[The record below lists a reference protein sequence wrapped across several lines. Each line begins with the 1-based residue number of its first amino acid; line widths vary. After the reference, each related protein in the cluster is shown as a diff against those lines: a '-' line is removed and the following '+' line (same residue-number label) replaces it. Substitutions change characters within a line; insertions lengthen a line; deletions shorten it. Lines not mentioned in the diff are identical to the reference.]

1 MYQRLIIYYLS
12 GTGNALIAANWFAD
26 HAQAQGMTAEIISID
41 RFRTPLQ
48 APKSEGTVM
57 GFLYPTHGFSLPWY
71 MLKFILAFP
80 CGRRDIF
87 CVNTFGGTK
96 IGKLHLPGLS
106 GLALILPALIF
117 FLKGY
122 RVRGLVSLNLPSNWI
137 SLHPGLTPAA
147 VSSLVDHC
155 RKKIETY
162 AVSLLSGGIVFRGI
176 VSLPFDLV
184 VIPLALGYT
193 FVGRFWLAKM
203 YLATLECDGC
213 GICESCCPMNALR
226 MKNRRPFWTFHCES
240 CMRCMNICPRKAIQ
254 VSHVFTAMT
263 AYVLYGLL
271 FPFVMFLA
279 TRFVPSTAVLFASE
293 TQIMGLIRAWA
304 FLSIMFLAYRLVQ
317 VLVGFRLF
325 NYFFTGLSLT
335 RLPFWRRYLA
345 PGVTVKDFKFNSG
358 KKKGNAET
366 YKRSTITR

>member
-1 MYQRLIIYYLS
+1 MYQHLIIYYLS
-12 GTGNALIAANWFAD
+12 GTGNALITAHWFAT
-26 HAQAQGMTAEIISID
+26 HARGQGMTADIIPID
-41 RFRTPLQ
+41 RFRTPLE
-48 APKSEGTVM
+48 APGGQGTLM

-71 MLKFILAFP
+71 MLKFMLAFP

-87 CVNTFGGTK
+87 CLNTFGGIK

-106 GLALILPALIF
+106 GLALILPALLF

-137 SLHPGLTPAA
+137 SLHPGLTPSA
-147 VSSLVDHC
+147 VASLADHC
-155 RKKIETY
+155 RKKVDAY
-162 AVSLLSGGIVFRGI
+162 AASLLLGGMMFRGI
-176 VSLPFDLV
+176 ISLPFDLA
-184 VIPLALGYT
+184 VIPLALGYM

-240 CMRCMNICPRKAIQ
+240 CMRCINICPRKAIQ

-271 FPFVMFLA
+271 FPFVLFLA
-279 TRFVPSTAVLFASE
+279 VRFVPSTSAIIASK
-293 TQIMGLIRAWA
+293 TLIISLIRAWA
-304 FLSIMFLAYRLVQ
+304 ILGAMFLAYRLVQ
-317 VLVGFRLF
+317 ILTRFGPF
-325 NYFFTGLSLT
+325 NDFFARFSLT

-345 PGVTVKDFKFNSG
+345 PGITVRDFRFSSD
-358 KKKGNAET
+358 KKKGNAD
-366 YKRSTITR
+366 